1 MKYFRHTVF
10 NNNLFRLGLVTLL
23 LVVLLEVCA
32 DLFNWYYVFL
42 NFDTPMHILGGML
55 VGFFALSYTRSD
67 MNLLQKLLWVI
78 AWSIA
83 IGVLVEVV
91 EWALDHLFHVQV
103 AMLMQPNSWDTITDI
118 IHDFIGGIIAYCVAY
133 FTKQLD

>member
-1 MKYFRHTVF
+1 M
-10 NNNLFRLGLVTLL
+10 
-23 LVVLLEVCA
+23 VLLEVCA